1 MQLHCPQPRRCS
13 ERAGTAN
20 AHDHARTSRAAGTL
34 RLAAPHHAARQLGLD
49 PYQRA
54 AIRCARQ
61 VCALLCLLGACL
73 VFAHRYA
80 KPGSNEWVTRTA
92 VDATT
97 GDHLFYFGCF
107 AVACAALICLM
118 VRNKLVVEDLTWRDI
133 I

>member
-1 MQLHCPQPRRCS
+1 MPRD
-13 ERAGTAN
+13 E
-20 AHDHARTSRAAGTL
+20 
-34 RLAAPHHAARQLGLD
+34 LGLD

-61 VCALLCLLGACL
+61 GVCACCLCLLGACL

>member
-1 MQLHCPQPRRCS
+1 MCIVSLLTAYQPTK
-13 ERAGTAN
+13 RACGIGQYLAYLATA
-20 AHDHARTSRAAGTL
+20 ASRKRQSPTAAG
-34 RLAAPHHAARQLGLD
+34 
-49 PYQRA
+49 
-54 AIRCARQ
+54 
-61 VCALLCLLGACL
+61 VCSCCLCLLGACL